1 MKRLT
6 LLLVLG
12 LVCAYNYQLQNSAS
26 NTTHRVEKEKK
37 HPVIEGRVVGI
48 KDGDTIE
55 ILTGDKQLYT
65 IRLAHVDTPE
75 RSQAY
80 GKRAKQFT
88 SDFCY
93 GKQVSCSITSTD
105 LYKRSIGLVMVD
117 GEELNLAI
125 IEAGYGWH
133 YKKYSKSKIHV
144 AAELAARKQELGL
157 WSDKRAVAPWDYR
170 VQQRASTSN

>member
-37 HPVIEGRVVGI
+37 HPVKEGRVVGI

-88 SDFCY
+88 SNFCY

-105 LYKRSIGLVMVD
+105 RYKRSIGVVMVD

-125 IEAGYGWH
+125 IEAGFGWH
-133 YKKYSKSKIHV
+133 YKKYSKSKTHA
-144 AAELAARKQELGL
+144 AAEINARHKKRGL
-157 WSDKRAVAPWDYR
+157 WSDKRVVAPWDYR
-170 VQQRASTSN
+170 AQKLNSSP